1 MKKSLLLAAL
11 LMAGSSAFA
20 AVEAPDTYAPKDGYT
35 LTNIWSHSNRLP
47 ENAWLQ
53 LVNDGTFASPDFQRS
68 AIMVGDYVYV
78 ASSKISE
85 GDALAEKGRIHV
97 FSAADGSYVKSVDLT
112 VDGAPLEGTLC
123 ANHILSDDYGHLLIC
138 GFKGAMYIAESNA
151 QNPLKVYQVN
161 PETGACTLAAKVG
174 LPEDEYGAS
183 GRVDFIDV
191 VGDIT
196 RAEARCVIMAAPSGS
211 DVKYVYG
218 WVAEQGGDFG
228 PLMSDGSYYSL
239 AIEQSYPEGEGA
251 WGGGAAV
258 SIVRD
263 EEFSASQYYIDAF
276 NYCPAIYDLDGGMLG
291 SFADL
296 MPLNANA
303 VPQPSPNGITEF
315 AFGDEIFILY
325 AVEEYEKERNEVPC
339 ACRSI
344 LAKYGEPGNFATI
357 NPLYEYPANG
367 LGTEKGAGSRFH
379 VNQVVKIEEKD
390 GKHGCYFLTF
400 KSGNGMAYYLFAEE
414 GFGGVNDAVVEDV
427 NAPVQY
433 FNLQGIEV
441 AEPANGL
448 YIRRQ
453 GGNVTKV
460 IL

>member
-1 MKKSLLLAAL
+1 MLV
-11 LMAGSSAFA
+11 AGSSAFA
-20 AVEAPDTYAPKDGYT
+20 AVEAPDTYAAKDGYT
-35 LTNIWSHSNRLP
+35 LTNLWSYSNRLP
-47 ENAWLQ
+47 EKAWQALTD
-53 LVNDGTFASPDFQRS
+53 NGTFASADFQRS
-68 AIMVGDYVYV
+68 AVMVGDYVYV
-78 ASSKISE
+78 ASSKIAE
-85 GDALAEKGRIHV
+85 NDALAEKGRIYV
-97 FSAADGSYVKSVDLT
+97 FSAADGSYIKSVDLT

-123 ANHILSDDYGHLLIC
+123 ANHILTDDFGHIILC
-138 GFKGAMYIAESNA
+138 GFKGAMVIAETNA
-151 QNPLKVYQVN
+151 QNPLKVYTIN
-161 PETGACTLAAKVG
+161 PETGACTLQAKVG
-174 LPEDEYGAS
+174 LPEDEYGSS

-239 AIEQSYPEGEGA
+239 NIEQSYPEAEGA
-251 WGGGAAV
+251 WGGGACV

-263 EEFSASQYYIDAF
+263 EEYSASQYYIDAF
-276 NYCPAIYDLDGGMLG
+276 NYAPAIYDLDGGMLG
-291 SFADL
+291 SFGDL
-296 MPLNANA
+296 MPVNANA
-303 VPQPSPNGITEF
+303 VPMTQPNGITEF
-315 AFGDEIFILY
+315 AFGDDVFVLY
-325 AVEEYEKERNEVPC
+325 PVEEYEKDRNEVPC
-339 ACRSI
+339 ACRS
-344 LAKYGEPGNFATI
+344 LLSKYGEPGRFETI
-357 NPLYEYPANG
+357 TPLYEYPANG

-379 VNQVVKIEEKD
+379 VNQVVKVEEKD
-390 GKHGCYFLTF
+390 GKHGCYFFTF

-414 GFGGVNDAVVEDV
+414 GFGGVKDIAVEDA

-453 GGNVTKV
+453 GNNVSKV